1 MVFLMRL
8 SFSRH
13 PFTYI
18 AETVMQL
25 HISKNLMK
33 KQTLPNPFSANV
45 YLWDMHHLAVD
56 DVQSSPF
63 KFSASI
69 IFVKKNTFLRVSY
82 DMM

>member
-33 KQTLPNPFSANV
+33 KQTLPNLGGPEAVFSKCLFMGYAPFS
-45 YLWDMHHLAVD
+45 
-56 DVQSSPF
+56 SG
-63 KFSASI
+63 
-69 IFVKKNTFLRVSY
+69 
-82 DMM
+82 